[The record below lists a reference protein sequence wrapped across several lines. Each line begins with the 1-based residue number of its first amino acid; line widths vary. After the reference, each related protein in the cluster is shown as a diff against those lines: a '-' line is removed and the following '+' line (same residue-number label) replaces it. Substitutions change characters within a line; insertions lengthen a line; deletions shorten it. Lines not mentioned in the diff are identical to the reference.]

1 VRKED
6 KVSKIGLII
15 SREYT
20 SRVKKTAFIVLT
32 ILVPILIV
40 GLMFLAMWLSIEEK
54 KHVRVLISDPRNL
67 LREYIPL
74 SVGEEK
80 YAPASFYFYQDY
92 IDSAMF
98 ASREDMKEYD
108 VLITLNPTV
117 ITNKT
122 ITGIYREEPSAE
134 AKDYIH
140 DKIELRLEEYFAM
153 DKGLALE
160 EYRQIRQRM
169 KFILKSFDDSAEKS
183 RQDKAQMIGLG
194 FSVFIFMFILVYAAQ
209 VMRGVIEEKTSR
221 VVEIIVSSVKPFE
234 LMMGKIIAV
243 GLVGLTQFLIWVVL
257 IAVLLVGL
265 QTFVFKDILTP
276 ENWQGINDQAAVI
289 GEISTGMETAT
300 MRSEWAEVLFNMVNW
315 PLMIVMFLFYFVGGY
330 LLYGSLFAMIGSA
343 VDSETDTQQLM
354 LPVMMPLMFTYIVSI
369 MIQGNPDGATAVWLS
384 HIPLSSPI
392 IMLQR
397 VAAGTVPIWEVI
409 ISLVILIFSFIVTT
423 YLAGKIYRVG
433 ILMYGK
439 KTTWK
444 ELLKWMRQA

>member
-1 VRKED
+1 M
-6 KVSKIGLII
+6 SKIGLII
-15 SREYT
+15 QREYT

-32 ILVPILIV
+32 VLVPILIV
-40 GLMFLAMWLSIEEK
+40 GLMFLAMWLGMEEQ
-54 KHVRVLISDPRNL
+54 KHVRVLVADPRNL
-67 LREYIPL
+67 CDSRIPIG
-74 SVGEEK
+74 VDEK
-80 YAPASFYFYQDY
+80 NPPASFDFYADY
-92 IDSAMF
+92 VDSAMF
-98 ASREDMKEYD
+98 ASNKDMQKYD

-140 DKIELRLEEYFAM
+140 DKIELRLEEYFAL
-153 DKGLALE
+153 DKGISLD

-169 KFILKSFDDSAEKS
+169 KFVLKSFDDSHDKS
-183 RQDKAQMIGLG
+183 IRDKAQMIGLA
-194 FSVFIFMFILVYAAQ
+194 FSIFIFMFILIYAAQ

-257 IAVLLVGL
+257 ISVLLIGV
-265 QTFVFKDILTP
+265 QSFIFKDILTP
-276 ENWQGINDQAAVI
+276 ENWQDQAAVI

-300 MRSEWAEVLFNMVNW
+300 MRSEWAEVFFNYVNW
-315 PLMIVMFLFYFVGGY
+315 PLLIIMFLIYFIGGY

-397 VAAGTVPIWEVI
+397 IAAGIVPIWEVI
-409 ISLVILIFSFIVTT
+409 ISLVILTISFIGTT

-444 ELLKWMRQA
+444 ELFKWMRQA

>member
-1 VRKED
+1 VRKEI

-15 SREYT
+15 SREYS

-40 GLMFLAMWLSIEEK
+40 GLMFLAMWLSMEEK
-54 KHVRVLISDPRNL
+54 KHVSVLVSDPRNL
-67 LREYIPL
+67 CDGRIF
-74 SVGEEK
+74 VGVDEK
-80 YAPASFYFYQDY
+80 NPPATFFFYEDY
-92 IDSAMF
+92 VDSAMF
-98 ASREDMKEYD
+98 ASRQDMQQYD

-140 DKIELRLEEYFAM
+140 DKIELRLEEYFAL
-153 DKGLALE
+153 DKGLSLD
-160 EYRQIRQRM
+160 EYRMIRQRM
-169 KFILKSFDDSAEKS
+169 KFVLKSFDDSKEKS
-183 RQDKAQMIGLG
+183 IRDKAQMIGLA

-243 GLVGLTQFLIWVVL
+243 GLVGLTQFLIWVILISVL
-257 IAVLLVGL
+257 VIGL
-265 QTFVFKDILTP
+265 QSFVFTDILTP
-276 ENWQGINDQAAVI
+276 ENWQGINDQTAAI

-300 MRSEWAEVLFNMVNW
+300 MRSEWAEVFFNFVNW
-315 PLMIVMFLFYFVGGY
+315 PLLVTMFLIYFIGGY

-369 MIQGNPDGATAVWLS
+369 MIQGNPDGTTAVWLS
-384 HIPLSSPI
+384 QIPLSSPI

-397 VAAGTVPIWEVI
+397 IAAGSVSIWELI
-409 ISLVILIFSFIVTT
+409 LSLVILTFSFIVTT

-444 ELLKWMRQA
+444 ELFKWMRQA

>member
-1 VRKED
+1 M
-6 KVSKIGLII
+6 SKIGLII

-20 SRVKKTAFIVLT
+20 SRVKKRAFIAVT

-40 GLMFLAMWLSIEEK
+40 GLMFLAMWLSIEEQ
-54 KHVRVLISDPRNL
+54 KHVRVLVADPRNL
-67 LREYIPL
+67 CNGYIRYG
-74 SVGEEK
+74 VDEK
-80 YAPASFYFYQDY
+80 NPPASFDFYTDY
-92 IDSAMF
+92 VDSVMF
-98 ASREDMKEYD
+98 ANNVDMQEFD

-122 ITGIYREEPSAE
+122 ITGVYREEPSAE

-140 DKIELRLEEYFAM
+140 DKIELRLEEYFAL
-153 DKGLALE
+153 DKGISLD
-160 EYRQIRQRM
+160 EYHQIRQRM
-169 KFILKSFDDSAEKS
+169 KFVLKSFDDSIEQS
-183 RQDKAQMIGLG
+183 RRDKAQMIGLG
-194 FSVFIFMFILVYAAQ
+194 FSIFIFMFILIYAAQ

-243 GLVGLTQFLIWVVL
+243 GLVGLTQFLIWIIL
-257 IAVLLVGL
+257 ISVLLIGL
-265 QTFVFKDILTP
+265 QSFVFKDILTP

-289 GEISTGMETAT
+289 GEIGTGLESVSA
-300 MRSEWAEVLFNMVNW
+300 RSEWAEVFFNQVNW
-315 PLMIVMFLFYFVGGY
+315 TVLIVMFLIYFIGGY

-354 LPVMMPLMFTYIVSI
+354 LPVMMPLMFTYLVSV

-397 VAAGTVPIWEVI
+397 IAVGVVPIWEVI
-409 ISLVILIFSFIVTT
+409 ISLVILTFSFIVTT

-439 KTTWK
+439 KSSWK
-444 ELLKWMRQA
+444 ELFKWMRQA

>member
-1 VRKED
+1 
-6 KVSKIGLII
+6 
-15 SREYT
+15 
-20 SRVKKTAFIVLT
+20 
-32 ILVPILIV
+32 
-40 GLMFLAMWLSIEEK
+40 
-54 KHVRVLISDPRNL
+54 
-67 LREYIPL
+67 
-74 SVGEEK
+74 
-80 YAPASFYFYQDY
+80 
-92 IDSAMF
+92 MF